1 MGSMTS
7 LAGRRDRARSMLD
20 LADLYRRQRAYVRG
34 CLLSCGV
41 PGNALDDAIQDVFL
55 VLFRRADDFD
65 PARGTVRAWLFGICL
80 RVARK
85 HRRKVGPAAEVDE
98 QTADDAIP
106 DPERYASRVQ
116 AASLADSILDS
127 VPREQLSVLVMSDIE
142 EMTGPEIA
150 ETLSLPLGT
159 VHSRLARARRRVD
172 AEVRRRRQDTGVEAR
187 PWFAVLAVDLR
198 KAFSPGPL
206 STAAFV
212 SMRTLQAMVL
222 ALGLAAAAAVL
233 LWMRTE
239 GKADDAVADT
249 PAAAASE
256 TDVPLDPHR
265 FGEGLRGSDRDR
277 LTNQSSSISGTITES
292 GDSGVAG
299 AQVCAWL
306 QADDLLTPETRLP
319 RCAKADSQGR
329 YELRTLMPS
338 RYRVTA
344 VAKDRLPGQ
353 YANAEGLPLLALGR
367 DDQRTNVDIE
377 LSAGG
382 VALRG
387 TVTDVMGGTIAG
399 AVVTAKSTERGNPI
413 TEGSWGTRPPVMA
426 RTDDEGAFEL
436 WVRPGMLQLDA
447 SADGYAPG
455 RALGL
460 APGLQASVVLA
471 PESVLAGRVVD
482 RSTGDPVEGARVS
495 VGGEPLP
502 GMPVPSA
509 FTDADGRFRLTGLEP
524 GRYRPLASAAGRIG
538 DAPRSVVLGLGE
550 TVEGIT
556 VSMVAAPVVTGRIVN
571 ANGEGCGQGVVGL
584 QGKSS
589 GRTLAEMTD
598 DDGMVVFDAVLPDTY
613 DVLVACVGQASEGP
627 PPTLTVTEA
636 DVRNQ
641 TWEVVAGATMSG
653 RVLDAEGAALADASI
668 SAYITGPGAG
678 PAFGARTDENGRF
691 RLTGLGAG
699 SYTVQASHDE
709 HGEASKLDVELAKD
723 DVEVELQLS
732 ATGVIEG
739 TVKDAD
745 GQPQGGAIVR
755 HRAPPYRSV
764 VAKDD
769 GSFRLAGMPPGTF
782 TLMAER
788 SANEVSTSGS
798 VSVRAGET
806 SELELAL
813 PAPRG
818 TITGIVKSEEGDLV
832 RDAIVTTLPDAV
844 VDGRGRAQSL
854 RQLHDLAGFGRARPP
869 VLTDAEGRFEIPVHA
884 DGTHTL
890 LVQRRGGG
898 ETQADHVA
906 AGSHVTLEIPALASI
921 SGRAVSSEG
930 EGAKALGI
938 RLRNLDT
945 GSALTETFYID
956 DGEFQF
962 GDLAAGKYELVAT
975 SEQGRARAEVELAA
989 GEDVGGLIVSLVGG
1003 VTVRGKVIDVTTGK
1017 PVEGM
1022 MVVMGPPEE
1031 DINDFATKAERA
1043 MVFQKKGHR
1052 TNESGQFELSEVPPG
1067 AVRVMVMSE
1076 KLGKDQYGM
1085 AMFAMGSSGLDPV
1098 NDMDPI
1104 YVAPMPGGVGA
1115 EYVPTG
1121 IQLAT
1126 SGPWCSDDPT
1136 VGDVGEGSLAAEAG
1150 VRKGD
1155 VITAV
1160 NGYDVTGKRCH
1171 LAPRLSMLTADQAI
1185 TLTIGGK
1192 DLTIGAAK

>member
-1 MGSMTS
+1 
-7 LAGRRDRARSMLD
+7 MLD

-41 PGNALDDAIQDVFL
+41 PGNALEDAIQDVFL

-65 PARGTVRAWLFGICL
+65 PSRGTVRAWLFGICL

-98 QTADDAIP
+98 QTVDDAIP

-127 VPREQLSVLVMSDIE
+127 IPREQLSVLVMSDIE

-159 VHSRLARARRRVD
+159 VHSRLARARRRVG

-187 PWFAVLAVDLR
+187 PWFAVLAIDLR

-212 SMRTLQAMVL
+212 SMRTLQAMVI

-239 GKADDAVADT
+239 GKADEAVEDT
-249 PAAAASE
+249 PSSTASE
-256 TDVPLDPHR
+256 GTSLDPYR
-265 FGEGLRGSDRDR
+265 FGAGLEGSERDR
-277 LTNQSSSISGTITES
+277 LTNLTSSISGTITEA
-292 GDSGVAG
+292 GGSGVAS

-306 QADDLLTPETRLP
+306 AADDLLTPETRLP
-319 RCAKADSQGR
+319 RCVKADGQGR

-344 VAKDRLPGQ
+344 VARERLPGQ
-353 YANAEGLPLLALGR
+353 YVDGEGLPLLALGR
-367 DDQRTNVDIE
+367 DDQRSGVDIV
-377 LSAGG
+377 LDPGG

-399 AVVTAKSTERGNPI
+399 AIVTAKSTERSNPI

-436 WVRPGMLQLDA
+436 WVRPGTLELDA

-455 RALGL
+455 HALGL
-460 APGLQASVVLA
+460 APGLQASIVLA
-471 PESVLAGRVVD
+471 PESVLAGRVID
-482 RSTGDPVEGARVS
+482 RASGKPVEGARVS

-502 GMPVPSA
+502 GMPVPST
-509 FTDADGRFRLTGLEP
+509 FTDADGGFRLTGLEP
-524 GRYRPLASAAGRIG
+524 GRYRPVATAAGRLG

-550 TVEGIT
+550 TVEDIT
-556 VSMVAAPVVTGRIVN
+556 VSMIAAPIVTGRIVT
-571 ANGEGCGQGVVGL
+571 AEGNGCPQGVVAL
-584 QGKSS
+584 QGKGS

-598 DDGMVVFDAVLPDTY
+598 GSGVVVFDAVLPDTY
-613 DVLVACVGQASEGP
+613 DVLVACVGQTNEGP
-627 PPTLTVTEA
+627 PPTLTVADT
-636 DVRNQ
+636 DVREQ
-641 TWEVVAGATMSG
+641 TWEVAAGATMSG
-653 RVLDAEGAALADASI
+653 RVLDASGAALADASI

-678 PAFGARTDENGRF
+678 PAHGAHTDADGRF
-691 RLTGLGAG
+691 RLEGLGPG
-699 SYTVQASHDE
+699 NYTVQASHGE
-709 HGEASKLDVELAKD
+709 HGEASKVDVAVAKD
-723 DVEVELQLS
+723 GVEVELRL
-732 ATGVIEG
+732 AETGAIEG
-739 TVKDAD
+739 TVTDAD
-745 GQPQGGAIVR
+745 GEPQGGAIIR
-755 HRAPPYRSV
+755 HRSPPFRSV

-769 GSFRLAGMPPGTF
+769 GTFRLAGMPTGTF

-788 SANEVSTSGS
+788 SANEVSTSAS
-798 VSVRAGET
+798 VSVTAGET
-806 SELELAL
+806 SELQLTL
-813 PAPRG
+813 PATKG
-818 TITGIVKSEEGDLV
+818 TITGVVMGEDGDV
-832 RDAIVTTLPDAV
+832 VQDAIVTTLPDAI
-844 VDGRGRAQSL
+844 VDGRGREQGMG
-854 RQLHDLAGFGRARPP
+854 QLHGLAGFGRDRAP
-869 VLTDAEGRFEIPVHA
+869 VLTDAEGRFEIPVYA
-884 DGTHTL
+884 DGTHTV

-898 ETQADHVA
+898 ETHADHVA
-906 AGSHVTLEIPALASI
+906 AGAHVKLEIPALASI
-921 SGRAVSSEG
+921 SGRAVSAEG
-930 EGAKALGI
+930 QGAKALGI
-938 RLRNLDT
+938 RLRNLAT

-956 DGEFQF
+956 DGAFQF

-975 SEQGRARAEVELAA
+975 SEQGRARAEVELSA
-989 GEDVGGLIVSLVGG
+989 GEAVEDLMVSLVGG
-1003 VTVRGKVIDVTTGK
+1003 VTVRGKVVDVTTGK

-1022 MVVMGPPEE
+1022 MVLMGPPDE
-1031 DINDFATKAERA
+1031 DINEFAAKAERA
-1043 MVFQKKGHR
+1043 MIFQKKGHR
-1052 TNESGQFELSEVPPG
+1052 TDESGQFELSEVPPG

-1076 KLGKDQYGM
+1076 KLGKDEYGM
-1085 AMFAMGSSGLDPV
+1085 ALFAIGSAGLEPI

-1104 YVAPMPGGVGA
+1104 YVAPMPGGVDG

-1121 IQLAT
+1121 IQFAM

-1136 VGDVGEGSLAAEAG
+1136 VSDVGEGSPAARAG

-1155 VITAV
+1155 VITAI
-1160 NGYDVTGKRCH
+1160 NGHDVTGKRCH
-1171 LAPRLSMLTADQAI
+1171 LGPRLAMLTAENPI
-1185 TLTIGGK
+1185 TVTIDGK
-1192 DLTIGAAK
+1192 DLTIGAGDR

>member
-1 MGSMTS
+1 
-7 LAGRRDRARSMLD
+7 MLD

-41 PGNALDDAIQDVFL
+41 PGNALEDAIQDVFL

-85 HRRKVGPAAEVDE
+85 HRRKVGPAAEIDE

-127 VPREQLSVLVMSDIE
+127 IPREQLSVLVMADIE

-159 VHSRLARARRRVD
+159 VHSRLARARRRVG

-187 PWFAVLAVDLR
+187 PWFAVLAIDLR

-212 SMRTLQAMVL
+212 SMRTLQAMVI

-233 LWMRTE
+233 LWMRAE
-239 GKADDAVADT
+239 GKADDAADDT
-249 PAAAASE
+249 PTATASE
-256 TDVPLDPHR
+256 GTDAPLDPHR
-265 FGEGLRGSDRDR
+265 FGTGLEGSDRDR
-277 LTNQSSSISGTITES
+277 LTAPTSSISGTITEA
-292 GDSGVAG
+292 GGSGVA

-306 QADDLLTPETRLP
+306 QADDLFTLETRVP
-319 RCAKADSQGR
+319 RCVNADSHGR

-344 VAKDRLPGQ
+344 VARERLPGQ
-353 YANAEGLPLLALGR
+353 YVDTEGLPLLALGR
-367 DDQRTNVDIE
+367 DDQRSGIDIV
-377 LSAGG
+377 LDSGG

-399 AVVTAKSTERGNPI
+399 AVVTAKSSDRGNPI
-413 TEGSWGTRPPVMA
+413 TEGSWGSRPPVMA
-426 RTDDEGAFEL
+426 RTDDEGTFEL
-436 WVRPGMLQLDA
+436 WVRPGTLELDA

-455 RALGL
+455 HALGL
-460 APGLQASVVLA
+460 APGLEASVVLA
-471 PESVLAGRVVD
+471 PESVLAGRVID
-482 RSTGDPVEGARVS
+482 RASGDPVEGARVS

-502 GMPVPSA
+502 GMPVPST
-509 FTDADGRFRLTGLEP
+509 FTDADGRFRLSGLEP
-524 GRYRPLASAAGRIG
+524 GRYRPVATAAGRLG

-550 TVEGIT
+550 TVEDIT
-556 VSMVAAPVVTGRIVN
+556 VSMVAAPIVTGRIVD
-571 ANGEGCGQGVVGL
+571 ADGEGCPQGVVAL

-598 DDGMVVFDAVLPDTY
+598 GSGVVVFDAVLPDTY
-613 DVLVACVGQASEGP
+613 DVLVACVGRTHEGP
-627 PPTLTVTEA
+627 PPTLTVADA
-636 DVRNQ
+636 DVREQ
-641 TWEVVAGATMSG
+641 TWQVAPGATMSG
-653 RVLDAEGAALADASI
+653 RVLDASGAALADASI

-678 PAFGARTDENGRF
+678 AAHGARTDADGRF
-691 RLTGLGAG
+691 RLEGLGSG
-699 SYTVQASHDE
+699 NYTVQASHDE
-709 HGEASKLDVELAKD
+709 HGEASEVDVAVAKD
-723 DVEVELQLS
+723 DIEVELRLS
-732 ATGVIEG
+732 ETGAIEG
-739 TVKDAD
+739 TVIDAD
-745 GQPQGGAIVR
+745 GQPQGGAIIR

-769 GSFRLAGMPPGTF
+769 GTFRLAGMPAGTF

-798 VSVRAGET
+798 VSVTVGET
-806 SELELAL
+806 SELELTL
-813 PAPRG
+813 PATKG
-818 TITGIVKSEEGDLV
+818 TITGVVKGEDGDV
-832 RDAIVTTLPDAV
+832 VQDAIVTTLPDAI
-844 VDGRGRAQSL
+844 VDGRGRE
-854 RQLHDLAGFGRARPP
+854 RGMGHLHDLAGFGRDRAP
-869 VLTDAEGRFEIPVHA
+869 VLTDAEGHFEIPVYA
-884 DGTHTL
+884 DGTHTV

-898 ETQADHVA
+898 ETHADHVA
-906 AGSHVTLEIPALASI
+906 AGAHVTLEIPALASI
-921 SGRAVSSEG
+921 SGRAVSADG
-930 EGAKALGI
+930 QGAKALGI
-938 RLRNLDT
+938 RLSNLAT
-945 GSALTETFYID
+945 GSTLTETFYID
-956 DGEFQF
+956 DGAFEF

-975 SEQGRARAEVELAA
+975 SEQGRARAEVELSA
-989 GEDVGGLIVSLVGG
+989 GEAVEDLMVSLVGG
-1003 VTVRGKVIDVTTGK
+1003 VTVRGKVIDVTTNE

-1022 MVVMGPPEE
+1022 MVLMGPPDE
-1031 DINDFATKAERA
+1031 DINEFAAKAERA

-1052 TNESGQFELSEVPPG
+1052 TDESGQFELSEVPPG

-1085 AMFAMGSSGLDPV
+1085 ALFAMGSAGLEPV
-1098 NDMDPI
+1098 NDMEPI
-1104 YVAPMPGGVGA
+1104 YIAPMPGGVDG

-1121 IQLAT
+1121 IQFAMR
-1126 SGPWCSDDPT
+1126 GPWCSDDPT
-1136 VGDVGEGSLAAEAG
+1136 VSDVEEGSAAARAG

-1171 LAPRLSMLTADQAI
+1171 LGPRLAMLTADQPI
-1185 TLTIGGK
+1185 TLTIDGK
-1192 DLTIGAAK
+1192 DLTIGAGDR

>member
-1 MGSMTS
+1 
-7 LAGRRDRARSMLD
+7 MLD

-41 PGNALDDAIQDVFL
+41 PGNALEDAIQDVFL

-127 VPREQLSVLVMSDIE
+127 IPREQLSVLVMSDVE

-159 VHSRLARARRRVD
+159 VHSRLARARRRVG

-187 PWFAVLAVDLR
+187 PWFAVLAIDLR

-212 SMRTLQAMVL
+212 SMRTLQAMVI

-233 LWMRTE
+233 LWMRTD
-239 GKADDAVADT
+239 GKADDAVDDT
-249 PAAAASE
+249 PTATASE
-256 TDVPLDPHR
+256 GTDAPLDPHR
-265 FGEGLRGSDRDR
+265 FGTGLEGSDRDR
-277 LTNQSSSISGTITES
+277 LTNPTSSISGTITEA
-292 GDSGVAG
+292 GGSGVAA

-319 RCAKADSQGR
+319 RCVKADGQGR

-344 VAKDRLPGQ
+344 VAKERLPGQ
-353 YANAEGLPLLALGR
+353 YVDAEGLPLLALER
-367 DDQRTNVDIE
+367 DDPRSGVDIV
-377 LSAGG
+377 LDAGG

-387 TVTDVMGGTIAG
+387 TVTDVMGGMIAG
-399 AVVTAKSTERGNPI
+399 AVVTAKSTEHGNPI
-413 TEGSWGTRPPVMA
+413 TEGSWGTRPPVMT
-426 RTDDEGAFEL
+426 RTDDEGTFEL
-436 WVRPGMLQLDA
+436 WVRPGTLQLDA

-460 APGLQASVVLA
+460 APGLVASVVLA

-482 RSTGDPVEGARVS
+482 RSSGNPVEGARVS

-502 GMPVPSA
+502 GMPVPST
-509 FTDADGRFRLTGLEP
+509 FTDAEGRFRLTGLEP
-524 GRYRPLASAAGRIG
+524 GRYRPLATAAGRLG

-550 TVEGIT
+550 TVEDIT
-556 VSMVAAPVVTGRIVN
+556 VSMIAAPIVTGRIVN
-571 ANGEGCGQGVVGL
+571 ADGDGCPQGVVGL

-598 DDGMVVFDAVLPDTY
+598 GSGLVVFDAVLPDTY
-613 DVLVACVGQASEGP
+613 DVLVACVGQTTEGP
-627 PPTLTVTEA
+627 PPTLTVADA
-636 DVRNQ
+636 DVRDR
-641 TWEVVAGATMSG
+641 TWKVVGGAKMSG
-653 RVLDAEGAALADASI
+653 RVLDASGAALADASI
-668 SAYITGPGAG
+668 SAYIAGPGAG
-678 PAFGARTDENGRF
+678 PAHGAHTDANGGF
-691 RLTGLGAG
+691 TLTGLGPG

-709 HGEASKLDVELAKD
+709 HGEGSKLDVAVAKD
-723 DVEVELQLS
+723 DVEVELRLS
-732 ATGVIEG
+732 ETGAIEG
-739 TVKDAD
+739 TVMDAE
-745 GQPQGGAIVR
+745 GQPQAGSLVR
-755 HRAPPYRSV
+755 NRAPPFRTV

-769 GSFRLAGMPPGTF
+769 GSFRMAAMPAGTF
-782 TLMAER
+782 SLMAER
-788 SANEVSTSGS
+788 SAGDVSTSGS
-798 VSVRAGET
+798 VTVTAGQT
-806 SELELAL
+806 SELALTL
-813 PAPRG
+813 PARSG
-818 TITGIVKSEEGDLV
+818 TITGVVKDEDGDV
-832 RDAIVTTLPDAV
+832 VQDAIVTTLPDAI
-844 VDGRGRAQSL
+844 VDGRGREQGM
-854 RQLHDLAGFGRARPP
+854 RRLHGLAGFGRDRAP
-869 VLTDAEGRFEIPVHA
+869 VLTDAEGRFEIPVFA
-884 DGTHTL
+884 EGTHTV

-921 SGRAVSSEG
+921 SGRAVSSDG
-930 EGAKALGI
+930 AGAKALGI
-938 RLRNLDT
+938 RLRNLAT
-945 GSALTETFYID
+945 GSTLTETFYID
-956 DGEFQF
+956 DGAFQF
-962 GDLAAGKYELVAT
+962 GDLAAGTYELVAT
-975 SEQGRARAEVELAA
+975 SEQGRARAEVKLSA
-989 GEDVGGLIVSLVGG
+989 GESVEDLTISLVGG
-1003 VTVRGKVIDVTTGK
+1003 VTVRGKVVDVTTGK

-1022 MVVMGPPEE
+1022 MVVIGPPQEE
-1031 DINDFATKAERA
+1031 IDEFAAKLERVV
-1043 MVFQKKGHR
+1043 VFQKKGHR
-1052 TNESGQFELSEVPPG
+1052 TDESGQFELSEVPPG

-1076 KLGKDQYGM
+1076 KLGKDEYGM
-1085 AMFAMGSSGLDPV
+1085 ALFAMGSAGLEPV
-1098 NDMDPI
+1098 NDMEPI
-1104 YVAPMPGGVGA
+1104 YIAPMPGGVDG

-1121 IQLAT
+1121 IQFAMR
-1126 SGPWCSDDPT
+1126 GPWCSDDPT
-1136 VGDVGEGSLAAEAG
+1136 VSEVEEGSAAARAG

-1171 LAPRLSMLTADQAI
+1171 LGPRLAMLTADQPI
-1185 TLTIGGK
+1185 TLTIDGK
-1192 DLTIGAAK
+1192 DLTIRAGDR